1 MRLDIS
7 RLKDIAMAICDKYME
22 NNGKYLETE
31 KDNFW
36 FIEMEQAIDLQKEPD
51 SWCVGSLE
59 DDYFDLEEIVLK
71 GREVNILDLDRFSNL
86 FKLLSY
92 EIEKSKDKIL

>member
-71 GREVNILDLDRFSNL
+71 GREVNILDLDRFYIL
-86 FKLLSY
+86 FK
-92 EIEKSKDKIL
+92 ILFYQIQKTKYKF

>member
-1 MRLDIS
+1 
-7 RLKDIAMAICDKYME
+7 MAICDKYME

-71 GREVNILDLDRFSNL
+71 GTQRYGTGYSSYPASAYPNREA
-86 FKLLSY
+86 
-92 EIEKSKDKIL
+92 